1 MSINFSN
8 TNDAYKTIIKIHN
21 KLDNALWFLEDKASL
36 ESHQTLMVNTAYNK
50 AKTKLDTIT
59 NNQQFSFDATI
70 KKSIPLLQ
78 RKIDLLSN
86 QILKITKAPAHAS
99 MSGKE
104 IVFETKNPTIQTP
117 SKAPQVLSYTIT
129 QPSKTEQ
136 TAPSISSVLNRISYL
151 LRHEKEADALNEFNQ
166 LPQEVKGAIYGALWI
181 VRGRP
186 SDQNPIAHLN
196 FGEVSFLNQE
206 HRCYSTPK
214 QKACAVELFKTQ
226 ASIREMIALF
236 EQNNSTDA
244 IKIFHTLPPQ
254 IQNEIYGMHWI
265 ACGKPTPDSKD
276 EYLKSIAHI
285 DFGKVS
291 FLGLEER
298 CNVGAENKAKALKEY
313 LPHLIVLFD
322 KHQKLI
328 EQTLSDWKNI
338 DSSNQPGQQKNTAKK
353 TALISLA
360 AAIVPSFLGH
370 DFKVQIPTPINPQT
384 QKPRESHTA
393 LAAAYVEQYPCLKPF
408 FLQLEND
415 LSFDNEKLEDCQ
427 MIAFGAPKPSKVTV
441 PDLKNMGHQQ
451 RKQYLVGIMQDTLQT
466 LQAGYYINSQ
476 GKKISLN
483 FQPSIDSLSLEA
495 HDGGNSV
502 RKGNFQT
509 TLFLDHMDCLTVT
522 RDLAERG
529 LNPIV
534 LDAASDGH
542 FGGGYKTGAA
552 AQEENMCRRS
562 GLCFA
567 VDPTQS
573 KQKKDFYPL
582 SKHGEHAGLYVSNV
596 PVFRGEEAEGYPY
609 LDTPFETAVAVM
621 AAYNF
626 NEQHNSQLKLKFNQQ
641 TNELFI
647 PEPQATE
654 TKNKLRTIL
663 HMAVQKGHE
672 SIVLMPLGCGA
683 FRNPPKHVSG
693 MLMDLITEEFPNSFK
708 EIHISII
715 DDHNTGKAHNPN
727 GNYAVFKT
735 TIENSIDKMKKF
747 GMTYKN
753 SSKQET
759 NYN

>member
-1 MSINFSN
+1 MS
-8 TNDAYKTIIKIHN
+8 TISFNPDMLTSKVLELHQI
-21 KLDNALWFLEDKASL
+21 LDNALWQLEDNLNPSNDIITKTSQLYNQAVNEFNQISNHL
-36 ESHQTLMVNTAYNK
+36 EFSHENNIGSFPERYCLPTHSHFT
-50 AKTKLDTIT
+50 TKIQRLE
-59 NNQQFSFDATI
+59 
-70 KKSIPLLQ
+70 KKLFPHISKKDEFLNLSSQ
-78 RKIDLLSN
+78 KVSSSLSN
-86 QILKITKAPAHAS
+86 RQIKSFSITS
-99 MSGKE
+99 
-104 IVFETKNPTIQTP
+104 
-117 SKAPQVLSYTIT
+117 L
-129 QPSKTEQ
+129 SKTEQ
-136 TAPSISSVLNRISYL
+136 SVPSVPSTLNRISFL
-151 LRHEKEADALNEFNQ
+151 LRHEKEADALSEFNQ
-166 LPQEVKGAIYGALWI
+166 LPKEVKGAIYGALWV

-186 SDQNPIAHLN
+186 MDQNPIAHVN

-206 HRCYSTPK
+206 KRCYSTPQ

-276 EYLKSIAHI
+276 PSLQKIAHI

-298 CNVGAENKAKALKEY
+298 CNVGPEKKAETLKEY

-322 KHQKLI
+322 QHQKLI
-328 EQTLSDWKNI
+328 EQTLSNWKNI
-338 DSSNQPGQQKNTAKK
+338 DISTQPGQQKNIAKK
-353 TALISLA
+353 NALNSLA
-360 AAIVPSFLGH
+360 ATIVPSFLGEN
-370 DFKVQIPTPINPQT
+370 FKVQIPTPINPQT

-408 FLQLEND
+408 FLQLDNS
-415 LSFDNEKLEDCQ
+415 LTFDNEKLEDCQ
-427 MIAFGAPKPSKVTV
+427 MITLGVPKPSKVLA
-441 PDLKNMGHQQ
+441 PDLKSVAYSE
-451 RKQYLVGIMQDTLQT
+451 KKKYLAGIMQDTLQT

-483 FQPSIDSLSLEA
+483 FQPSIDSLSLEK
-495 HDGGNSV
+495 HDGGNSA

-509 TLFLDHMDCLTVT
+509 TLFLDNMDCLTVT

-534 LDAASDGH
+534 LDAASDDH

-626 NEQHNSQLKLKFNQQ
+626 NAQHNSPLKLNFNQQ
-641 TNELFI
+641 TNEYYI

-654 TKNKLRTIL
+654 TKNKLRTVL

-683 FRNPPKHVSG
+683 FHNPPKHVSG

-735 TIENSIDKMKKF
+735 TIENSIDRMKKV

-753 SSKQET
+753 SSKQEQ
-759 NYN
+759 